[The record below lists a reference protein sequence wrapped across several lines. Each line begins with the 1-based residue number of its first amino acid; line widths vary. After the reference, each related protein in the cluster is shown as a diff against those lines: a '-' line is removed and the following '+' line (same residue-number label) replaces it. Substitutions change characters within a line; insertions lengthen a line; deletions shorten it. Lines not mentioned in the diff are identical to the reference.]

1 MTKTDSGG
9 AVAAS
14 RDDVTSILGPLDIE
28 QMIAI
33 LALHPTLAEVE
44 QASVWLAGDAD
55 VFGAE
60 PPVKGTVAEIV
71 SILAASDEDE
81 G

>member
-1 MTKTDSGG
+1 MTKTDSRG

-14 RDDVTSILGPLDIE
+14 RDDVTSILGPLDID

-60 PPVKGTVAEIV
+60 PPVKGTAAEIV

>member
-14 RDDVTSILGPLDIE
+14 RDEVTSILGPLDID
-28 QMIAI
+28 QIIAI

-60 PPVKGTVAEIV
+60 PPGKGTAAEIV
-71 SILAASDEDE
+71 SLLAASDEAE